1 MADINLNINVLDG
14 NGCPTLMFI
23 DTTDLSITING
34 GTPILADNAITEPV
48 PQDTTVT
55 IEITKTGYDGYS
67 NSIDVEAVDVTLNI
81 VLNEAIPVDF
91 INITESCHSYT
102 INNTGTTSDEDVT
115 YSITDLDNVVI
126 GDNLDVVLDH
136 DSSKVFTTTEDGVY
150 LVIVKDS
157 ENVIIRQYVILDIC
171 DILACVTSR
180 ILAILCKDCD
190 CHNDDCIDY
199 CKLNYELQRI
209 HLLGFDLLNRI
220 NREYRLNSYYTT
232 IDEAKIYE
240 LRTAQDVI
248 DKLNNYC
255 GDCGTSSAD
264 TTNFGTVYN
273 TTSSTS
279 NSDCGC
285 S

>member
-14 NGCPTLMFI
+14 AGCPTLLFI
-23 DTTDLSITING
+23 DTTNLSITING
-34 GTPILADNAITEPV
+34 GSPILTDNSITEPV

-67 NSIDVEAVDVTLNI
+67 NSVDVAAIDVTLNI
-81 VLNEAIPVDF
+81 VLNETVPVDF
-91 INITESCHSYT
+91 INITEACHSYT
-102 INNTGTTSDEDVT
+102 ITNNGTSSDDDVT
-115 YSITDLDNVVI
+115 YTITDLDNVVI
-126 GDNLDVVLDH
+126 GDNLNVELVF
-136 DSSKVFTTTEDGVY
+136 DSSKTFTTTEDGVY
-150 LVIVKDS
+150 LVIVKDVDD
-157 ENVIIRQYVILDIC
+157 VIIRQYVILDIC
-171 DILACVTSR
+171 DILKCVTAR
-180 ILAILCKDCD
+180 ILAILCVDCD
-190 CHNDDCIDY
+190 CQTNDCVDY

-232 IDEAKIYE
+232 IDEAKILE
-240 LRTAQDVI
+240 LATAQDII

-255 GDCGTSSAD
+255 SNCGTD
-264 TTNFGTVYN
+264 TVNFGTVLNN
-273 TTSSTS
+273 TSTS